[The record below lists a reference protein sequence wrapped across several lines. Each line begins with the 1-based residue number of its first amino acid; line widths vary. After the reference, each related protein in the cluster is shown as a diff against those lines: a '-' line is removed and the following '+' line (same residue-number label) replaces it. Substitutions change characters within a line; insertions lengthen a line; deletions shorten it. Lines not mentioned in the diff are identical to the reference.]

1 MIVSMLVLFFGYIT
15 RLIKLS
21 RKATSFIRK
30 WLRIKYDL
38 NTSFGSN
45 NISSRLIHNLL
56 ETIDVCIHAYLKVF
70 ESTFWKVSHELLI
83 FIIVLL
89 TLKVLDYMAFAR
101 ARMGINT
108 IIPDLGFEW

>member
-56 ETIDVCIHAYLKVF
+56 ETIDVCIL
-70 ESTFWKVSHELLI
+70 
-83 FIIVLL
+83 IIVLL